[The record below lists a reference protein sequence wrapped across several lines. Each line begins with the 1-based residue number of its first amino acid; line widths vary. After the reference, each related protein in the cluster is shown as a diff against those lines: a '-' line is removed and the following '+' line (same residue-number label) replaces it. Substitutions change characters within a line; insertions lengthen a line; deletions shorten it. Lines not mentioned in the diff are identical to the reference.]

1 MHEIEPM
8 NDVMRLDAPSAT
20 LKEALEAHVEKA
32 MFRRI
37 KPWERLLLV
46 AVTVLCIGG
55 GAACAVHYFTAD
67 ALTAMQRF
75 YIAVTAPIAAAG
87 ALWCVSSLRRG
98 TFDVIRDTIRV
109 PAVVWAFLTVIVA
122 VEIGTGQ
129 PESAIVKTVAAI
141 VLIGFPLT
149 WDRIRASELRI
160 QETVLRAA
168 LYGSDPSEG
177 GSLDSGQDVGNKTHA
192 ASQ

>member
-20 LKEALEAHVEKA
+20 LKEALEEHVEKA

-37 KPWERLLLV
+37 RPWERLLLV

-55 GAACAVHYFTAD
+55 GAACIVHYFAAD

-75 YIAVTAPIAAAG
+75 YLAVTAPFAAAG

-98 TFDVIRDTIRV
+98 TFDAIGDTIRV
-109 PAVVWAFLTVIVA
+109 PVVVWGFLTVILA
-122 VEIGTGQ
+122 VEIVTGQ
-129 PESAIVKTVAAI
+129 PESAIVKTVAAT

-168 LYGSDPSEG
+168 LYGADLSERRSPDSD
-177 GSLDSGQDVGNKTHA
+177 QDVGNKTPG
-192 ASQ
+192 ASA